1 MITNCYFEQKT
12 VSNKFNPIILSVI
25 RALYCHKVLFIDD
38 FFLFFLELWYFFH
51 HNCFYIL
58 CYALDFIFEAY
69 HYCILMSVLLSH
81 HITNLNCCNNF
92 ATAMITSDC
101 IKLGKICITNAGSVV
116 CRTYIKQTSK
126 EGKSLLSNYIGVW
139 ESINIIYGKRHTPPT
154 IKKDWLGRY
163 KQSCL
168 KKRPETLLQE

>member
-1 MITNCYFEQKT
+1 MNKKPFQTNLIRLFRLLYELCIVTRCYLLMT
-12 VSNKFNPIILSVI
+12 
-25 RALYCHKVLFIDD
+25 
-38 FFLFFLELWYFFH
+38 FLFFLELWYFFH

-58 CYALDFIFEAY
+58 CYALDFIFAAH
-69 HYCILMSVLLSH
+69 HYSILMSVLLSH
-81 HITNLNCCNNF
+81 HRTNLNCCNNF

-168 KKRPETLLQE
+168 KKRPETLLQQ

>member
-1 MITNCYFEQKT
+1 M
-12 VSNKFNPIILSVI
+12 SVI

-38 FFLFFLELWYFFH
+38 FFFPRIMILFSPQLFF
-51 HNCFYIL
+51 IL
-58 CYALDFIFEAY
+58 CYALDFIFAAH
-69 HYCILMSVLLSH
+69 HYSILMSVLLSH

-101 IKLGKICITNAGSVV
+101 IKLGKFCITNAGSVV

-139 ESINIIYGKRHTPPT
+139 ESINIIYGKRHTPST

-168 KKRPETLLQE
+168 KKRPETLLQQ